1 MPGLDTIN
9 NDNDAIP
16 LLSSRGQETT
26 PLLLSAPSQAP
37 DDTPKYRS
45 NSFGQNHGRAY
56 SDAIVHHAANKD
68 TDGSG
73 RSRKVSYWSLLR
85 DNANFRWYLMG
96 YLVTCAGE

>member
-26 PLLLSAPSQAP
+26 PLLLSAPSQSP

-45 NSFGQNHGRAY
+45 NSFDQNHGRAY
-56 SDAIVHHAANKD
+56 SDASAHRAANKH
-68 TDGSG
+68 TDESG
-73 RSRKVSYWSLLR
+73 RHVSYWGLLR
-85 DNANFRWYLMG
+85 DNANFRLYLMG